1 MSTQVWVLVTD
12 LSCHQVHFPRPGNDP
27 CVMYLSIW
35 SIARTFFLKPI
46 LVSFWLA
53 KNKSVGNTILIDW
66 RVVDIAWSPTNQRPG
81 IQNTF
86 RLQFTFL
93 NCTCAAPIL
102 WYLDKIMS
110 NHQISKEKDEN
121 CMANICKHPKKFQ
134 NRILIQTREGNYLVY
149 LYLLAFGSFSELIMI
164 LFWIKFSFR
173 RVWLSM
179 K

>member
-53 KNKSVGNTILIDW
+53 KNKTVGNTILIDW

-121 CMANICKHPKKFQ
+121 CMANIC
-134 NRILIQTREGNYLVY
+134 
-149 LYLLAFGSFSELIMI
+149 YLLSDSYLLPNIREEKIGSVAL
-164 LFWIKFSFR
+164 LWQNAKHKFKCKFAN
-173 RVWLSM
+173 
-179 K
+179 